1 MQEQV
6 SGIGPTE
13 NGPAVS
19 QVNGIFDAEEAFED
33 ALPHSEVPFS
43 AAGVP
48 SSLAVSHG
56 PPPEPS
62 GDSTGVSPAI
72 ATRSAVAAPT
82 DAEVAADPC
91 TSSGC
96 KGSFRFLNSKLRG
109 EEEGVPVG
117 PPGGATAENG
127 NIFGITPEQ
136 LTAKAGAASAWVA
149 LIMFL
154 LVVFLA
160 GVANDSAAQLSLR
173 VDLWIVPF
181 LLIAAELVTLYVS
194 RTQYEELVALQELGG
209 VAGLARALR
218 TDLRMGLPSTGAT
231 HHAVNHGKTAKKMHG
246 EGLLVASVGESI
258 GLEEGADLSQADAAV
273 LAERKRDFGENVLP
287 HRPPTPFWR
296 HCWDAAS
303 DFTLR
308 VLMVAGFVM
317 IVLGVTM
324 GEHPEVEWVEGF
336 AIWVAVMVVVSV
348 TALNDWGK
356 EKQFRKLS
364 KLREEKRCRVVR
376 GGEEVEVSVFCLL
389 VGDLLRLEVG
399 DEVPA
404 DALVVQCVE
413 LKADESAMTG
423 ESESITKQA
432 EAECW
437 KQHHLVASPLLV
449 AGSTIVAGSC
459 SALVIAVGKRS
470 QQGQLFQT
478 LTIVDAQP
486 TPLQNKLNALARDI
500 GRLGFLA
507 ACVTFFVLLIQFWI
521 MFGLTPEGERPTT
534 ANTGKEHLEFLVVA
548 ITIVVVAVPEGLPL
562 AVTISLAYSVGR
574 MLKDK
579 NYVRRLAACETMG
592 GANEICSDK
601 TGTLT
606 KNKMEVQ
613 AVWRGGGPAVSSGY
627 AGFPGPFDSLTAL
640 GSTPSLGGS
649 HNEPLK
655 ATLEAV
661 RWRDSVLTA
670 TASRGDTAW
679 DAMIQQAAVPTDGGR
694 PRCLH
699 CCTSELEAAANATLG
714 AGDNT
719 KKAMRDV
726 PLEKGLT
733 HREWAHL
740 LSTAIILNS
749 TGSLAV
755 STVDAAPHVG
765 SKKGLVARCFRHTP
779 STSIAAETTSE
790 FPDAEVGGKGPKHVG
805 SPTECALLELAA
817 ELGYGAEDIRKQQL
831 LVYGDPI
838 FRAPFTSD
846 RKIMTTIIS
855 LHPQQQQQQQHTVLV
870 APPSVSVESKGKN
883 RRDSRSSRR
892 SSSSSTN
899 SRLGSTTTAS
909 TRLRAPARG
918 PTEAEVESLSL
929 PKTAKGEAST
939 SEETENEIQMYRVYV
954 KGAAETVLRLCSH
967 FIASPLLTGK
977 LTPTA
982 SASSSSSEQLLPPD
996 LCALPL
1002 TSETAATVERKVIDL
1017 MAGQALRTI
1026 CIAYKDFVTP
1036 KSDSRWKE
1044 MSSKPPF
1051 KHVETGLTCLAI
1063 LGIRDPLREEVPA
1076 AVRACQAAGI
1086 RVRMV
1091 TGDNLETAK
1100 QIAIKCNIFHPE
1112 EDGLAMTGA
1121 EFTRLVG
1128 GVVCSVCLTRT
1139 CDCPTNTTGER
1150 REGRKLR
1157 KDVVKDLEAFRRIA
1171 PRLEVLGRSQP
1182 LDKFALVV
1190 GLQQLGAVV
1199 AVTGDGAN
1207 DAPALKT
1214 ADVGF
1219 AMGITGKEVA
1229 KQAADIVLL
1238 DDNFESLV
1246 SAVKWGRSIYTNIQR
1261 FLEFQLTVNVVA
1273 VATALVCAVTLRE
1286 SPLSAVQMLWV
1297 NLIMDSFASLALA
1310 TEPPSDELLRR
1321 KPHTKQEYLVTK
1333 VMFRNIIGQ
1342 ALYQLVVMFT
1352 LIFAGEK
1359 FIPEETWA
1367 HISDETRRQFPDFCE
1382 FSDCWTAKPHLMRSG
1397 RRFVPFSSVEDY
1409 KGSWR
1414 VTIGPS
1420 RHYTVVF
1427 NAFVLMQLGN
1437 MFNARR
1443 SGSSLNL
1450 CKGVLRSK
1458 MFLGIALFI
1467 AGFQAFVVELGG
1479 LPMSCTFGGITG
1491 VQWLIC
1497 GACGLGSVVV
1507 GALLLLVPYRHLP
1520 ETGKREVNLL
1530 QENRSIALASRGRL
1544 STDRLTNRIGCR
1556 LIANVAAF
1564 EFCLGNFADGRG
1576 SASPRGAHKP
1586 HGLGSRTRSRAK
1598 SRRFTILKG
1607 PLIDATSTSY
1617 TTSPHVARAKQ
1628 EPHSRIVKCVKICL
1642 IGGLSGAADT
1652 P

>member
-136 LTAKAGAASAWVA
+136 LT
-149 LIMFL
+149 
-154 LVVFLA
+154 
-160 GVANDSAAQLSLR
+160 
-173 VDLWIVPF
+173 
-181 LLIAAELVTLYVS
+181 ELVTLYVS

-364 KLREEKRCRVVR
+364 KLRGRDVWGGTCGRPIIVSIYLPSFLHLPQPCSLHATRLCFYPEEKRCRVVR

-413 LKADESAMTG
+413 LKADE
-423 ESESITKQA
+423 
-432 EAECW
+432 
-437 KQHHLVASPLLV
+437 
-449 AGSTIVAGSC
+449 
-459 SALVIAVGKRS
+459 
-470 QQGQLFQT
+470 
-478 LTIVDAQP
+478 
-486 TPLQNKLNALARDI
+486 NKLNALARDI

-831 LVYGDPI
+831 LVYGD
-838 FRAPFTSD
+838 
-846 RKIMTTIIS
+846 
-855 LHPQQQQQQQHTVLV
+855 
-870 APPSVSVESKGKN
+870 
-883 RRDSRSSRR
+883 
-892 SSSSSTN
+892 
-899 SRLGSTTTAS
+899 
-909 TRLRAPARG
+909 
-918 PTEAEVESLSL
+918 
-929 PKTAKGEAST
+929 
-939 SEETENEIQMYRVYV
+939 
-954 KGAAETVLRLCSH
+954 
-967 FIASPLLTGK
+967 
-977 LTPTA
+977 
-982 SASSSSSEQLLPPD
+982 
-996 LCALPL
+996 
-1002 TSETAATVERKVIDL
+1002 
-1017 MAGQALRTI
+1017 ALRTI

-1112 EDGLAMTGA
+1112 EGLCEGGRGKRGERRAYGLAMTGA

-1333 VMFRNIIGQ
+1333 KMFRNIIGQ

-1544 STDRLTNRIGCR
+1544 STDRLTNRIGCHSSSQLSQDHRRQIIER
-1556 LIANVAAF
+1556 LRVPAVSPKAVSLPMLLPSN
-1564 EFCLGNFADGRG
+1564 
-1576 SASPRGAHKP
+1576 SAWAISPTAEAVPAQGEP
-1586 HGLGSRTRSRAK
+1586 
-1598 SRRFTILKG
+1598 
-1607 PLIDATSTSY
+1607 TSLM
-1617 TTSPHVARAKQ
+1617 V
-1628 EPHSRIVKCVKICL
+1628 
-1642 IGGLSGAADT
+1642 
-1652 P
+1652 